1 MSVTLVVAIAT
12 GIGIAAVVVLLATM
26 FPLGA
31 SSEIEARL
39 AALTGTGK
47 SSNKTNTT
55 RLDTSLITRDSEKI
69 SSPIDRL
76 VSQYMNLRLLFEQA
90 GVTWSVPNF
99 LAIVVLLGAV
109 GFSLPMLAGLNVG
122 LAPVLAGLMA
132 LLPVSWL
139 LMRRKR
145 RLHKFASQLP
155 QALELIARALR
166 AGHSLAAGFNLV
178 AQEMSK
184 PIGVEFAR
192 IYEEQNLG
200 KPLDE
205 ALEATTCRVPNLDLK
220 FFATAVVL
228 QRKTGGDLAEILD
241 KIGHLVRERF
251 QIWGQVQ
258 ALTGEG
264 RLSGIVLLVLPLVL
278 FIAVYRLNPDY
289 VNLLFT
295 EEMGRKMLAAGIVMQ
310 VLGALVIRKIVN
322 IRV

>member
-1 MSVTLVVAIAT
+1 MSVTLVVTIAT
-12 GIGIAAVVVLLATM
+12 GIGIAAVVFLLATM

-31 SSEIEARL
+31 SSEVEARL
-39 AALTGTGK
+39 AALTGAGK
-47 SSNKTNTT
+47 STNKTNAT
-55 RLDTSLITRDSEKI
+55 RLVTSLITRDSEKI
-69 SSPIDRL
+69 SSPIDRA

-99 LAIVVLLGAV
+99 LATVVLLGAV

-122 LAPVLAGLMA
+122 LAPVLAGLLA
-132 LLPVSWL
+132 LLPVCWL

-295 EEMGRKMLAAGIVMQ
+295 DEMGRKMLATGIVMQ
-310 VLGALVIRKIVN
+310 ILGALVIRKIVN